1 MWGPARVSGDDRGVG
16 GWGGGARKEWR
27 GRGDEGRRATGGRRS
42 AAASGPTTRRGR
54 RRGARGDGRG
64 GVVSRGPGANRR
76 GRKRGGSRTAS
87 SSSNIR
93 VRLLRAGASDFARSP
108 PPPPRGKDA
117 SSASSSALSRFDPIA
132 ASADARTCDVR
143 SRSLSRALARRREN
157 TARRVVCPPRA
168 APPPTRRMR
177 RRGAPRREARS
188 IATTKKTSTRRA
200 LLRPHTENR
209 PEEGPTRFGR
219 GIGRWTPILESQTV
233 EILSLP
239 RLRAVLS
246 GLASWTGREWP
257 GDSDNSAENNC

>member
-16 GWGGGARKEWR
+16 GWGGGARREGR

-42 AAASGPTTRRGR
+42 AAASGPTTRRVR

-64 GVVSRGPGANRR
+64 GVASRGPGANRR

-188 IATTKKTSTRRA
+188 IAETRKPLRA
-200 LLRPHTENR
+200 ARFSALRQNR
-209 PEEGPTRFGR
+209 PEQGRARISPSNRTVDADPRITDRGNSLASAAPRVPFGAGQLDR
-219 GIGRWTPILESQTV
+219 SRV
-233 EILSLP
+233 AR
-239 RLRAVLS
+239 RLRQL
-246 GLASWTGREWP
+246 G
-257 GDSDNSAENNC
+257 